1 MKYILCIFIILIN
14 VNELNAQA
22 NQQLSNLSDTVAINR
37 SLVPGSVYSNL
48 NLGSSTYGWRHAYF
62 AHTDSIS
69 PNLIYY
75 RNHTMLHVTG
85 GGTGSSD
92 ESLYLGEFAGENVV
106 STDGVNN
113 GTVGIGYGALRTLGT
128 GSSGASNLGEGN
140 HNTAIGWLSMRNM
153 NGSNSDPNQAADKN
167 TMVGSR
173 SGQRISAGRENTG
186 VGYNVFYQGSG
197 DEEDA
202 YITGTGNT
210 GIGGAVNVGSV
221 SHGVLGLLTIGNY
234 NTVVGYGSGIS
245 LEAGS
250 NNLIVGD
257 NAGVLLAG
265 VSVGTAAMRNTIIGS
280 GAGNT
285 LTEGNDNILIGQ
297 NTDQFSG
304 ATASN
309 QLNIGNSI
317 FGNLATDAIGIG
329 STTLPSMFNVGAS
342 NQFQVS
348 NTGRFAQYAGST
360 PANGQL
366 LIGDGTDME
375 LATLTEGS
383 AIDVANAAA
392 SITIALD
399 INELPTET
407 RADVDEDFFAL
418 YDASESANNKM
429 NLEAMLAAYVTEYRR
444 NRFDYYNEFINGIG
458 TSAGGNDIVSVNSD
472 GGGSISAAPTTA
484 TNVVGLVRSST
495 GNTDAT
501 GRTSCST
508 GSSALALGG
517 GTWTYELRIN
527 ALPVLSNTETD
538 ASPEIYQVLVG
549 FFDVNT
555 TQNQTDGVY
564 FLYDRAGVST
574 GSTATANWQTVT
586 SSNANRNFVTTTT
599 AVTTDATILKIVV
612 NADAT
617 QVDFYLN
624 DDTTPAATH
633 TNAATIPDGANRA
646 CGFGWIL
653 MKSTGTANRAMDID
667 YLSAQCDYTTTK

>member
-1 MKYILCIFIILIN
+1 MKITLTFFLLVIISCYAGQAQPTNTFPTTGN
-14 VNELNAQA
+14 VGLGT
-22 NQQLSNLSDTVAINR
+22 LSPASLLEVVGNVSLTGTSGTR
-37 SLVPGSVYSNL
+37 SLDLASGYVINYNSNIFL
-48 NLGSSTYGWRHAYF
+48 
-62 AHTDSIS
+62 HT
-69 PNLIYY
+69 
-75 RNHTMLHVTG
+75 TG
-85 GGTGSSD
+85 GSD
-92 ESLYLGEFAGENVV
+92 QSLFLGELGGDDASG
-106 STDGVNN
+106 SNN
-113 GTVGIGYGALRTLGT
+113 GCVGFGYSALK
-128 GSSGASNLGEGN
+128 SMSIGN
-140 HNTAIGWLSMRNM
+140 HNTAIGWLAMQNM
-153 NGSNSDPNQAADKN
+153 NGISGSTGNKN

-173 SGQRISAGRENTG
+173 AGQRLSTGSENTG
-186 VGYNVFYQGSG
+186 VGYNVFYQGEG
-197 DEEDA
+197 EEDDA
-202 YITGTGNT
+202 YINGIGNT
-210 GIGGAVNVGSV
+210 AVGGAVLLGSPPV
-221 SHGVLGLLTIGNY
+221 SYGILGLLGSTDNAGNY
-234 NTVVGYGSGIS
+234 NTILGFGSGIRIT
-245 LEAGS
+245 EGD
-250 NNLIVGD
+250 NNLILGD
-257 NAGVLLAG
+257 NAGSDAT
-265 VSVGTAAMRNTIIGS
+265 VGITTGS
-280 GAGNT
+280 R
-285 LTEGNDNILIGQ
+285 NILIGQ
-297 NTDQFSG
+297 G
-304 ATASN
+304 ANAISN
-309 QLNIGNSI
+309 AANDRLNIGNAI
-317 FGNLATDAIGIG
+317 YGNLATGSIGISIG
-329 STTLPSMFNVGAS
+329 SATTPSMFNVGTT

-495 GNTDAT
+495 GTTDAT

-508 GSSALALGG
+508 GASALALGG

-527 ALPVLSNTETD
+527 ALPVLSNAAAD

-586 SSNANRNFVTTTT
+586 SSNSNRNFVTTTT
-599 AVTTDATILKIVV
+599 AVSTDATILKIVV

>member
-1 MKYILCIFIILIN
+1 MKNILYLFIFLIS
-14 VNELNAQA
+14 VKKLNAQA

-37 SLVPGSVYSNL
+37 SLVPGSIYSNL
-48 NLGSSTYGWRHAYF
+48 DIGSSTYGWRHAYF

-85 GGTGSSD
+85 GGAGSGD

-106 STDGVNN
+106 STAGVNN

-128 GSSGASNLGEGN
+128 GSAGTSNLGEGN
-140 HNTAIGWLSMRNM
+140 HNTAVGWLSMRNT
-153 NGSNSDPNQAADKN
+153 NGSDSPNQAADKN

-173 SGQRISAGRENTG
+173 SGQRISVGDQNTG
-186 VGYNVFYQGSG
+186 VGYNAFYQGTG
-197 DEEDA
+197 TEENS
-202 YITGTGNT
+202 YIAGTGNT
-210 GIGGAVNVGSV
+210 GVGGAVTVSSV
-221 SHGVLGLLTIGNY
+221 THGVLGLLTSGDY
-234 NTVVGYGSGIS
+234 NTVVGYGSGIRVTT
-245 LEAGS
+245 GD
-250 NNLIVGD
+250 NNLILGD
-257 NAGVLLAG
+257 NAGSSATAG
-265 VSVGTAAMRNTIIGS
+265 VGLTTGS
-280 GAGNT
+280 R
-285 LTEGNDNILIGQ
+285 NILIGQ
-297 NTDQFSG
+297 GTNVVSG
-304 ATASN
+304 MAN
-309 QLNIGNSI
+309 DQLNIGNTI
-317 FGNLATDAIGIG
+317 YGDLATDEISIG
-329 STTLPSMFNVGAS
+329 SDLTPSMFNVGAS

-348 NTGRFAQYAGST
+348 STGKIPQYGGST
-360 PANGQL
+360 PTNGQL

-383 AIDVANAAA
+383 AIDVTNAPA

-407 RADVDEDFFAL
+407 QADVDEDFFAL

-429 NLEAMLAAYVTEYRR
+429 NLEAMLAAYVTAYRR

-508 GSSALALGG
+508 GASALALGG

-527 ALPVLSNTETD
+527 ALPVLSNGSED

-555 TQNQTDGVY
+555 TQNQTDGIY
-564 FLYDRAGVST
+564 FLYDSAGVTS
-574 GSTATANWQTVT
+574 GSEAGGSAYWQTVT
-586 SSNANRNFVTTTT
+586 SSNSNRNFITTTT
-599 AVTTDATILKIVV
+599 AVSTGVTTLKIVV
-612 NADAT
+612 HADAT

-624 DDTTPAATH
+624 DNATPVATH

-646 CGFGWIL
+646 CGFGWML

-667 YLSAQCDYTTTK
+667 YLSAQCDYTTAK